1 MPSYPPLSMKYFL
14 LFISLFFYSVVYA
27 QTSIKGKN
35 IFKHIEYLSSDAL
48 QGRWPGTKG
57 DSLAGQY
64 IKAAFSKS
72 GVKPLSGQYDQ
83 PFDVIV
89 KLDAA
94 QGSNFIRTI
103 SGENLLLNKQYSI
116 FPFSGSAKIE
126 APVLFAYDNAIA
138 FNAQQYI
145 KSSWVVLWR
154 NKPVA
159 SATDSLSDHALS
171 IIAMHRG
178 AAGVILISP
187 DTVDSKDG
195 LVRLRPRKD
204 KPIGIPVIQLT
215 RTAWQQMQAKLFTR
229 ATDDDKNYYLSA
241 APLSGSVNIE
251 TQKVVAKNIVGIIKG
266 SDPQLQ
272 NEYIVLGAHY
282 DHLGYGGYGT
292 GSLQPDTT
300 AVHNG
305 ADDNASGTA
314 ALLEIAKA
322 LQRNKKHLKRSVIVV
337 VFAAEE
343 EGLLGSRY
351 FADHLPVP
359 QSAIKVMLNM
369 DMVGRLNAE
378 NQLYM
383 GGAGTFPGGVDFMK
397 ALGKGSALSLVVHAG
412 GVGGSDHVSFYRKG
426 ISCIGLHTGGHP
438 QYHTPADD
446 AVFINVAGIEKV
458 ARYIY
463 SAVYGLSVREGEWGF
478 VEQE

>member
-1 MPSYPPLSMKYFL
+1 MKYFL
-14 LFISLFFYSVVYA
+14 LFISLFFYSVIYS

-35 IFKHIEYLSSDAL
+35 IFRHIEYLSCDAL

-57 DSLAGQY
+57 DSIAGQY
-64 IKAAFSKS
+64 IKTAFSKS
-72 GVKPLSGQYDQ
+72 GVLPLFGQYDQ

-89 KLDAA
+89 KLDAPA
-94 QGSNFIRTI
+94 SGNFIRAG
-103 SGENLLLNKQYSI
+103 SEESLLLNKQYSI
-116 FPFSGSAKIE
+116 FPFSGSAILE
-126 APVLFAYDNAIA
+126 APVLFAGDNAIA
-138 FNAQQYI
+138 FSAQQHSKPCWI
-145 KSSWVVLWR
+145 VLWR
-154 NKPVA
+154 HKTADP
-159 SATDSLSDHALS
+159 ATDSLSDYALS
-171 IIAMHRG
+171 VRAMQNG

-187 DTVDSKDG
+187 DSVDSKDV
-195 LVRLRPRKD
+195 LVRLRPRRD
-204 KPIGIPVIQLT
+204 KPIAIPVVQLT
-215 RTAWQQMQAKLFTR
+215 RKVWQQMQAKLFSGTT
-229 ATDDDKNYYLSA
+229 AGDKNYYLSA
-241 APLSGSVNIE
+241 ALLSGSVNIRQ
-251 TQKVVAKNIVGIIKG
+251 QKVIARNIVGIIKG

-282 DHLGYGGYGT
+282 DHLGYGGFGT
-292 GSLQPDTT
+292 GSLKPDTT
-300 AVHNG
+300 AIHNG

-322 LQRNKKHLKRSVIVV
+322 LQRNQKQLKRSVIVV
-337 VFAAEE
+337 AFAAEE
-343 EGLLGSRY
+343 EGLLGSQY
-351 FADHLPVP
+351 FTDHLPVS

-378 NQLYM
+378 HQLYM

-397 ALGKGSALSLVVHAG
+397 SLGEGSGLNVVVHAG

-446 AVFINVAGIEKV
+446 AELIHVAGIEKV

-463 SAVYGLSVREGEWGF
+463 RAVYALSVRKGEWGF
-478 VEQE
+478 IKQE